1 MATLYYGV
9 NTGSTDMATSAS
21 TTSKDVQ
28 IYIADDSKL
37 TTVNDLIVAI
47 EELKEFVLASGKLW

>member
-9 NTGSTDMATSAS
+9 NTGSTECDTSAS

-28 IYIADDSKL
+28 VYIADDSKL
-37 TTVNDLIVAI
+37 TTVNDLMIALD
-47 EELKEFVLASGKLW
+47 ELKDFILANGKLW

>member
-28 IYIADDSKL
+28 VYIADDSKL
-37 TTVNDLIVAI
+37 TTVNDLLVALD
-47 EELKEFVLASGKLW
+47 ELKEFILASGKLW

>member
-1 MATLYYGV
+1 MATLYYGI
-9 NTGSTDMATSAS
+9 NTGSSECATSAS

-28 IYIADDSKL
+28 VYIADDTKL
-37 TTVNDLIVAI
+37 TTVNDLVVAI

>member
-9 NTGSTDMATSAS
+9 NTGSTECATSAS

-28 IYIADDSKL
+28 VYVADDSKL
-37 TTVNDLIVAI
+37 ITVNDLLIALD
-47 EELKEFVLASGKLW
+47 ELKEFILASGKLW

>member
-47 EELKEFVLASGKLW
+47 EELKAFVLASGKLW